1 MNSQRL
7 KSKINPFAMVDET
20 YSSLDHYLVEA
31 FEWLGRSRKIF
42 RRHETAPF
50 RDDNKDVDIS
60 VNSIDTIYIGWQQ
73 AILDELTQYMT

>member
-31 FEWLGRSRKIF
+31 FEWLGRTRKTI
-42 RRHETAPF
+42 RRHRTAPF
-50 RDDNKDVDIS
+50 GDDNEDVNIS
-60 VNSIDTIYIGWQQ
+60 VNSTDTINLG
-73 AILDELTQYMT
+73 